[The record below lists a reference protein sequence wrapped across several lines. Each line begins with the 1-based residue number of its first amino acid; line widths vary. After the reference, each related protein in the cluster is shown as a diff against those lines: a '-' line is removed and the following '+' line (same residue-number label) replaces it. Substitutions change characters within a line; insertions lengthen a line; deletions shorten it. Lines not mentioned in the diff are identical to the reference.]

1 MMKEIIFFNS
11 SLKGGGV
18 ETVLKNILKY
28 IEIENFKIKVILF
41 DEFEDDDLNKIFIEK
56 NIKIINYKIKNFNIE
71 NPLNYL
77 VQTFQILYLYFK
89 MGKDVNKESILINM
103 NIMNFQ
109 QNLLFKLLKNKKKIG
124 WLHCDLTQYVN
135 SFHYK
140 LRKIFWKEYKKI
152 IIVSKE
158 ALDVFSIHNKELKNK
173 AHYIPNFVDRKEIEE
188 KSNEK
193 FNLNE
198 SYFLFVGRLSSE
210 KNLEVLIES
219 YKQADVSEKLYLI
232 GDGPEKKK
240 LKEMVIEKK
249 VEEKIKFIGHQDN
262 PYKWMKN
269 AKALILTSKMEGL
282 PMVLIEALFC
292 NTLLISSDCKSGPK
306 EILGNKYG
314 ILFPVGKIEDL
325 AKIIKKVAYNK
336 EYRNSIIKNL
346 DEKKQEYTKEVV
358 MKEIISLLKEKL

>member
-1 MMKEIIFFNS
+1 MKEIIFFNS
-11 SLKGGGV
+11 SLRGGGV

-41 DEFEDDDLNKIFIEK
+41 DEFEDNDLNEKFSEK
-56 NIKIINYKIKNFNIE
+56 NIEIITYKIKKFNIK

-77 VQTFQILYLYFK
+77 IQTFQILCLYFK
-89 MGKDVNKESILINM
+89 IKKVINEESILINM

-135 SFHYK
+135 SYHYN
-140 LRKIFWKEYKKI
+140 LRKIFWKEYIKVI
-152 IIVSKE
+152 VVSKE
-158 ALDVFSIHNKELKNK
+158 ALDVFSIYNKKLKNK
-173 AHYIPNFVDRKEIEE
+173 AHYIPNFVDRKEIEK
-188 KSNEK
+188 KSNEE
-193 FNLNE
+193 LNIKE

-219 YKQADVSEKLYLI
+219 YKQADVSEKLFLI

-249 VEEKIKFIGHQDN
+249 VEEKVKFLGHKNN

-306 EILGNKYG
+306 EILENKYG
-314 ILFPVGKIEDL
+314 ILFPVGKIECL
-325 AKIIKKVAYNK
+325 VKIIKKVSYDR
-336 EYRNSIIKNL
+336 EYRNDIIKNL
-346 DEKKQEYTKEVV
+346 DKKKQEYTKEVV
-358 MKEIISLLKEKL
+358 MKKIVSLLKEEL